1 MRRTSKLLVVVS
13 LSLLAVGLA
22 ASPVSAFEQ
31 AQNPASIDAGTNCE
45 CLDSGGGG
53 DDDGGGGGGGELESN
68 LDGTVLFNLDSGG
81 SGGGGDDDDGGG
93 GGGELER

>member
-53 DDDGGGGGGGELESN
+53 DDDGGGGGELESN